1 MPKQV
6 CFTADDELIA
16 AIDEIVGRVH
26 HSRSDVTN
34 ILLWSAVR
42 QIEKDKVNNFGDLM
56 RVSAGTA
63 ITFKGGQ
70 NE

>member
-16 AIDEIVGRVH
+16 AIDEIVERVH

-34 ILLWSAVR
+34 LLLWSAVR
-42 QIEKDKVNNFGDLM
+42 QIEKKKVNNFGDLVQ
-56 RVSAGTA
+56 VSAGTGV
-63 ITFKGGQ
+63 TFKEGP
-70 NE
+70 